1 MPNTKAELLA
11 LKQDLIK
18 VRELIMNSLS
28 KSSTKLRQDQIGL
41 VDSYD
46 ILNRHLIYNGV
57 LTSIKDDYI
66 I

>member
-57 LTSIKDDYI
+57 LTRLK
-66 I
+66 

>member
-1 MPNTKAELLA
+1 MNNENDLRA
-11 LKQDLIK
+11 LKKDLIK
-18 VRELIMNSLS
+18 IREILMNSLS

-57 LTSIKDDYI
+57 LTRLK
-66 I
+66 